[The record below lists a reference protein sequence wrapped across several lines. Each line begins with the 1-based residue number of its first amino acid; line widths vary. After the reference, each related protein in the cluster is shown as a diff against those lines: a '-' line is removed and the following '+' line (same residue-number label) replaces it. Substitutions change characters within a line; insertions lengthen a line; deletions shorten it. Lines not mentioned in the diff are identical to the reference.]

1 MTVLRRVAWQA
12 LDAAARRAWLDAL
25 RPAEPETDVS
35 QILAAIRDGGDVALR
50 DLTRRFDGVDLDDP
64 WVTAAEWDAATV
76 DSALEAALKD
86 AAASIGR
93 YHAEQRNALRQERRV
108 RTAPGVVA
116 WRRWQAIERA
126 GGYVPGGRATYP
138 SSVLMLA
145 VPARLAGVDELIIA
159 TPPSADGSVS
169 PAVLVAARIGG
180 VGRILK
186 AGGAQAIAALAFGT
200 ESVPAVDKIF
210 GAGNAW
216 VTAAKRAVSGRV
228 AIDLPAGPSECI
240 VLADR
245 TADSEF
251 VALDLLAQSEHGPDS
266 VAILVSDD
274 ADLIGAVEAALP
286 RLAADLATGERA
298 LETIGRHGA
307 TVLVDDLDAGI
318 ELINAVAAEHVSLQC
333 SRADALAAGVRN
345 AGAVFIGPW
354 S

>member
-1 MTVLRRVAWQA
+1 M
-12 LDAAARRAWLDAL
+12 
-25 RPAEPETDVS
+25 
-35 QILAAIRDGGDVALR
+35 
-50 DLTRRFDGVDLDDP
+50 
-64 WVTAAEWDAATV
+64 
-76 DSALEAALKD
+76 
-86 AAASIGR
+86 
-93 YHAEQRNALRQERRV
+93 
-108 RTAPGVVA
+108 RTAPGVTA
-116 WRRWQAIERA
+116 WRRWQPIERI

-159 TPPSADGSVS
+159 TPPRADGSIS

-180 VGRILK
+180 VDRILK

-245 TADSEF
+245 TADAEL

-266 VAILVSDD
+266 IADRRQRRPGPARRRRGGAPAPGRRPRDRRARPRHDRAPRCGRPRRRSRRRPRGDQRGRGRARQPAMRRRRCAGRPGSQRRRHLHRPVVA
-274 ADLIGAVEAALP
+274 GRRR
-286 RLAADLATGERA
+286 RL
-298 LETIGRHGA
+298 RHGHEPHPA
-307 TVLVDDLDAGI
+307 HGDGGAGLERRRCRVVRSLDRASAPHARRRSRRLGDGR
-318 ELINAVAAEHVSLQC
+318 ARSPRQRAFPRTPPAFSPGPSARAAR
-333 SRADALAAGVRN
+333 RA
-345 AGAVFIGPW
+345 PTT
-354 S
+354 